1 MFFASGELAQLLSTF
16 VNWGFMMALLFNLVS
31 YSEVSYRA
39 RSPLWLCLTIN
50 LSYFIT
56 SVIDVTYV
64 YPFWAS
70 ADLLTL
76 VALFVVQRKREKIP
90 ALYYCAVGL
99 VLNAILHIA
108 MYLDLGVAGNYE
120 PWWLWTLYSLG
131 INLNDALMII
141 VLVVNRDFLGLCR
154 AGRLLKTVFQRQ
166 AHG

>member
-1 MFFASGELAQLLSTF
+1 MLFASPELGQLLNTF

-50 LSYFIT
+50 LSYLAT
-56 SVIDVTYV
+56 SVIDVTYI
-64 YPFWAS
+64 YPFWAT

-76 VALFVVQRKREKIP
+76 AALFVVQKKREQIP

-99 VLNAILHIA
+99 ALNASLHLT
-108 MYLDLGVAGNYE
+108 MYLDIDVLNNYD
-120 PWWLWTLYSLG
+120 PWWLWTLYSVG

-141 VLVVNRDFLGLCR
+141 ALVVNRDFLGLCR

-166 AHG
+166 AQG